1 MYPDES
7 FVNNGFSERKLEIS
21 MELVIDPVCSVQVDW
36 VHGDFILYSFAI
48 NELIIDVKKE
58 VSQKYTLKN

>member
-1 MYPDES
+1 
-7 FVNNGFSERKLEIS
+7 
-21 MELVIDPVCSVQVDW
+21 MELVIDPVCSVHVDW

-58 VSQKYTLKN
+58 VSQQYTLKINRYYPSLPFKTFSSFSL